1 MLLMELGILDI
12 PPSTCSIQF
21 VCFFFLHFVVVY
33 FFAFL
38 IPNKF
43 LSARFL
49 LRLARELKRKTNSV
63 FPSALCLTNLYH
75 ASLSACECVYIFRF
89 GLYVKQLALDAT
101 VKEMIADV
109 VVIIITTTVRAR
121 PFPMARKMY
130 YVVKQRQY

>member
-21 VCFFFLHFVVVY
+21 VCFFFHFVVVY

-63 FPSALCLTNLYH
+63 FPSALCLTNLYY

-89 GLYVKQLALDAT
+89 GYLYVKQLALDAT